1 VTLQL
6 LNPVLS
12 CHVTAGILRRS
23 FLLPGA
29 QIMIFLSSSR
39 ISSFVKPAMRRKQRS
54 NKVFTARL
62 QGTVTIPRHS
72 DKLTG

>member
-1 VTLQL
+1 MTLQL

-23 FLLPGA
+23 VLLPGA
-29 QIMIFLSSSR
+29 QIMLFLSSSR
-39 ISSFVKPAMRRKQRS
+39 ISCFAKPAMRRKQGS
-54 NKVFTARL
+54 NKLFTARF
-62 QGTVTIPRHS
+62 QGTVAFPRHS